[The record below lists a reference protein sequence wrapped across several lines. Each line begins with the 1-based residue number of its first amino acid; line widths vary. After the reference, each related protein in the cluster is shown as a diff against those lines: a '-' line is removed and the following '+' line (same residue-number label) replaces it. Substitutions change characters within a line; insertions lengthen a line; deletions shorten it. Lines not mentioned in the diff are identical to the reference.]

1 MTVDRRSVRDLG
13 RIVLLVVVCS
23 VALGGGGA
31 TSLRGPGSAPQAPT
45 PGDETSPIA
54 VADVTE
60 EAGLGAFRHE
70 TGAVGN
76 KWFPETMGAGG
87 GFIDYNGD
95 GYLDILLVGGGTW
108 EEQPD
113 PPGHHAL
120 WLYRNDGD
128 GTFTLRTEEAGLGD
142 VEAYGFGVTVADYD
156 NNGHPDFY
164 LTTLNENKL
173 FRNDGGTFT
182 EVGTTAGVAGA
193 PVWSSSAVFFDANR
207 DGHLDLYV
215 GNYVKWSPKN
225 DFFCSLDGDE
235 KVYCTPE
242 DYEGIA
248 GRFYRNDGDG
258 TFTDATEEVGMDSTV
273 PGKTLG
279 VVELDCDQDGWPDLA
294 VANDMERNLLFHN
307 EGDGTFTEV
316 GTRSGIAYDR
326 LGRPRAGMGIDAGVV
341 DTTGEVTLFV
351 SNFSGQMVSVF
362 RHVQAGLF
370 EDRAD
375 LSMIGRS
382 SQATLGFG
390 LFLFDVNLDGHL
402 DLFVANGHVQRE
414 IEDFRDGVEYRQPP
428 QLFINQAGTGTF
440 DEYDP
445 TSGVLNTPLV
455 GRGAAYGD
463 VNQDGKLDV
472 LVTEN
477 GGPAHL
483 WRNDSNTRHFLRV
496 GLRGTE
502 SNRDGIGARV
512 VAVAGEHNMERRVR
526 AGSSYM
532 SQNEK
537 IVTFGLGRAVQ
548 VDSLSVYWPSGHVDR
563 FENLEA
569 DQTVRIVEGAATP
582 DIVAEAPPVTAQRV
596 P

>member
-1 MTVDRRSVRDLG
+1 MIANRRCVWSLG
-13 RIVLLVVVCS
+13 RFVLLVVACS
-23 VALGGGGA
+23 MALGGGE
-31 TSLRGPGSAPQAPT
+31 TESLRGPGVGGLGPT
-45 PGDETSPIA
+45 LQEGAFSITFSNI
-54 VADVTE
+54 TE

-70 TGAVGN
+70 TGAVDN

-108 EEQPD
+108 DGEPVPPD
-113 PPGHHAL
+113 YQAL

-142 VEAYGFGVTVADYD
+142 VKAYGFGVAVADYD
-156 NNGHPDFY
+156 NNGEPDVY

-182 EVGTTAGVAGA
+182 EVGEMAGVAGDS
-193 PVWSSSAVFFDANR
+193 VWSSSAVFFDANR

-215 GNYVKWSPKN
+215 GNYVEWSPEN
-225 DFFCSLDGDE
+225 DFFCSLDGE
-235 KVYCTPE
+235 TKSYCTPE
-242 DYEGIA
+242 EYEGVS
-248 GRFYRNDGDG
+248 GRFYRNEEDG
-258 TFTDATEEVGMDSTV
+258 TFTDVTKEVGMEDTL

-279 VVELDCDQDGWPDLA
+279 AVALDYDRDGWPDLA

-307 EGDGTFTEV
+307 DGNGTFTEV

-375 LSMIGRS
+375 VSMIGRS
-382 SQATLGFG
+382 SQSTLGFG

-402 DLFVANGHVQRE
+402 DLFVANGHVQRK
-414 IEDFRDGVEYRQPP
+414 IEDFRDGVTYRQPP
-428 QLFINQAGTGTF
+428 QLFVNQSGTGTF
-440 DEYDP
+440 EEYNP
-445 TSGVLNTPLV
+445 TGGVLNTPLV
-455 GRGAAYGD
+455 ARGAAYGD
-463 VNQDGKLDV
+463 VNQDGALDV

-483 WRNDSNTRHFLRV
+483 WRNDADVGHFLRV
-496 GLRGTE
+496 KLRGME

-512 VAVAGEHNMERRVR
+512 VAVAGEHSMERRVR
-526 AGSSYM
+526 AGSSYL

-537 IVTFGLGRAVQ
+537 IVTFGLGRTSR
-548 VDSLSVYWPSGHVDR
+548 VDSLSVHWPSGQTDQ
-563 FENLEA
+563 FEGIEV
-569 DQTVRIVEGAATP
+569 DQTVRVVEGSTTTGVVGEAAP
-582 DIVAEAPPVTAQRV
+582 ASDLRQP
-596 P
+596 